1 MIRPNQQTEEPAMAL
16 TPKEIGELAVSAAT
30 RAAKAEVEEAAERAA
45 EAAAR
50 KCDRLTPE
58 QVGHMVPEA
67 VRQTL
72 LQMGIDTS
80 DPLAMQRDFQH
91 LRDWRESGEAI
102 KKKGT
107 LALVGIFVSGL
118 GTLLFLGLKD
128 FFHLK

>member
-1 MIRPNQQTEEPAMAL
+1 MSL
-16 TPKEIGELAVSAAT
+16 SLLEIEQLAIKAASQ
-30 RAAKAEVEEAAERAA
+30 AARAEVEEAAQRAA
-45 EAAAR
+45 EAAAA
-50 KCDRLTPE
+50 KVSMTPE
-58 QVGHMVPEA
+58 EVSHMVAEA

-80 DPLAMQRDFQH
+80 DPLTMQRDFQH
-91 LRDWRESGEAI
+91 LRAWRESGEEI

>member
-1 MIRPNQQTEEPAMAL
+1 MAL
-16 TPKEIGELAVSAAT
+16 TPQEIEDLAVSAAT

-50 KCDRLTPE
+50 RVTMTPE
-58 QVGHMVPEA
+58 EISHMVAEA

-80 DPLAMQRDFQH
+80 DPLTMQRDFQH
-91 LRDWRESGEAI
+91 LRAWRESEEEI

-107 LALVGIFVSGL
+107 LAMVGIFLSGL
-118 GTLLFLGLKD
+118 GTLLFLGLKK
-128 FFHLK
+128 FFQLK